1 MGSQTLAISSS
12 VLICRGVPPW
22 APNGVELPCRR
33 GAHGGTPLQLGQ
45 HAISNLAVVLLLLAG
60 SSSVFARAEFAGSI
74 AAKQSASEAT
84 LASVRR
90 SDSSIRDTKGTLAKL
105 TPSEHMRRASV
116 YMSNRAFD
124 EARAHW
130 RALVQYFPEDT
141 RVPEALLGIARSYFL
156 AKDYEDGYPIFNQLA
171 NDYPSTKE
179 GREGLNYSAASLLR
193 LGRFAEAAARYA
205 EYCDR
210 YPNGERIDT
219 AHLNV
224 IDTLR
229 EASNPTEALKWVT
242 RTRQRFSGSA
252 TETNA
257 IFAALRLY
265 VAERQWNDAV
275 NMADE
280 LLKRSFSKATLTTP
294 GEVLYLKAFS
304 LDQSGR
310 DEDAVKAYLAIS
322 DSLESYYGWL
332 ATQKLTSIL
341 KGSRANLAAERNQRV
356 SASISA
362 ASDQYPAPYRQTVLR
377 AAKERNLDPRF
388 ILALIRQESVF
399 KPFAKSPA
407 GARGLLQ
414 LTIDAAQKY
423 AAGAGLRNV
432 GENQL
437 YLPETSIILGAEYL
451 SSLRGMFP
459 QLWEAVA
466 ASYNGGEDNVARWLM
481 RGKSNDGGVFTSE
494 IGFDETKAYVQK
506 VMSNYRAYRELYTV
520 DLIRR

>member
-1 MGSQTLAISSS
+1 MAKL
-12 VLICRGVPPW
+12 
-22 APNGVELPCRR
+22 
-33 GAHGGTPLQLGQ
+33 
-45 HAISNLAVVLLLLAG
+45 NLAVVLLLLSWLPVSAKSELGTRQSVPLRVFTAG
-60 SSSVFARAEFAGSI
+60 
-74 AAKQSASEAT
+74 KQSASEAT

-90 SDSSIRDTKGTLAKL
+90 SDSSIRDAKGVLPKL
-105 TPSEHMRRASV
+105 TPAEHMRRASV

-124 EARAHW
+124 EARDHW
-130 RALVQYFPEDT
+130 RALVQYYPEDSH
-141 RVPEALLGIARSYFL
+141 VPEALLGIARSYFL
-156 AKDYEDGYPIFNQLA
+156 AKDYEDGYPVFNQLA
-171 NDYPSTKE
+171 NDYPGTKE

-193 LGRFAEAAARYA
+193 LGRFAESATRYA

-229 EASNPTEALKWVT
+229 EANNPADALKWVT

-257 IFAALRLY
+257 MFAALRLY
-265 VAERQWNDAV
+265 VAESQWNDAV
-275 NMADE
+275 SIADD

-294 GEVLYLKAFS
+294 TEVAYLKAFS
-304 LDQSGR
+304 LDQASR
-310 DEDAVKAYLAIS
+310 DEEAVKAYLAVS
-322 DSLESYYGWL
+322 DSLDSYYGWL
-332 ATQKLTSIL
+332 ATQRLTSIL
-341 KGSRANLAAERNQRV
+341 RGSRASLAAEREQRV
-356 SASISA
+356 NASISSA
-362 ASDQYPAPYRQTVLR
+362 ADLYPAPYRQAVLR
-377 AAKERNLDPRF
+377 AAKDRKLDPRF
-388 ILALIRQESVF
+388 VLALIRQESVF

-423 AAGAGLRNV
+423 AAGAGLANV
-432 GENQL
+432 QENQL
-437 YLPETSIILGAEYL
+437 YLPETSITLGAEYL
-451 SSLRGMFP
+451 STLHQMFP

-466 ASYNGGEDNVARWLM
+466 ASYNGGEDNVARWLK
-481 RGKSNDGGVFTSE
+481 RAKNNDAGVFTSE

-506 VMSNYRAYRELYTV
+506 VMSNYRAYRQLYTV